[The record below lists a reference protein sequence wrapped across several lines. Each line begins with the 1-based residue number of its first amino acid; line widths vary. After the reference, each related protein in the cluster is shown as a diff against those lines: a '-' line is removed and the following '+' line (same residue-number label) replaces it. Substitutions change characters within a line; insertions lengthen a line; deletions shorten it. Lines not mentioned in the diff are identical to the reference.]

1 MPELLVTKADGTTE
15 KFHTNKLIGSLVNAG
30 AKEEVAHDIA
40 TEVVKNST
48 NHVTSQSIYRRAFAI
63 LKREHR
69 PTAAR
74 YSLRRALFDLGPTG
88 HPFEDLLCELFAAE
102 GYTTTTRETVPG
114 ICVSHEL
121 DVLARKDGECIAV
134 EAKFHNQNGTRT
146 DTKVAL
152 YMHARMSDIF
162 EYRKQHEEGC
172 PVNRA
177 MLITNTKFTRTAI
190 TYAECVDLEL
200 VGWDYPKGNSLLDR
214 MNRLGLYPI
223 TALTRLSKS
232 QKKELMKQGVV
243 LCSKLEDHKDMLV
256 TLGLSKEKM
265 EDVLE
270 EARALQQH
278 G

>member
-1 MPELLVTKADGTTE
+1 MPELFVTKADGTTE
-15 KFHTNKLIGSLVNAG
+15 KFHTNKLVDSLMRAG
-30 AKEEVAHDIA
+30 AQEEVAYRIA
-40 TEVVKNST
+40 TEVVRTAKDN
-48 NHVTSQSIYRRAFAI
+48 VTSQSIYQRAFTL

-74 YSLRRALFDLGPTG
+74 YSMRRALFDLGPTG
-88 HPFEDLLCELFAAE
+88 HPFEDLLCELFKAE

-121 DVLARKDGECIAV
+121 DVLARKEGECIAI
-134 EAKFHNQNGTRT
+134 EAKFHNQYGTRT
-146 DTKVAL
+146 DTKVTL

-162 EYRKQHEEGC
+162 AYREKNEKDC

-177 MLITNTKFTRTAI
+177 MLITNTKFTKTAI
-190 TYAECVDLEL
+190 KYAECVDLEL
-200 VGWDYPKGNSLLDR
+200 VGWNYPKGNTLLDR
-214 MNRLGLYPI
+214 ISRANLYPI

-232 QKKELMKQGVV
+232 QKRELLRQGVV
-243 LCSKLEDHKDMLV
+243 LCNRLRDHKDILV

-265 EDVLE
+265 EAVIKEAE
-270 EARALQQH
+270 EIQH